1 MSDCDVLV
9 LGSGAAGM
17 TAALAAHEAGAKVRL
32 LERSE
37 KIGGTSAVSGGV
49 IWVANNPRM

>member
-17 TAALAAHEAGAKVRL
+17 TAALAAHEAG
-32 LERSE
+32 
-37 KIGGTSAVSGGV
+37 
-49 IWVANNPRM
+49 